1 MAVARQ
7 QVLIGGAH
15 RADQQPVLHRP
26 AVDEQILMIGDA
38 AVEGRQARPPRRA
51 APARAHNRSRGCSPA
66 SSRSVSAATRA
77 GRSSPGWTWSVRRPS
92 CSSVKPM
99 SGRAMA
105 SRFTTSRQAAY
116 SLRSERR
123 NLRRAGTLANS
134 SSTVTRV
141 PGGSAAGP
149 SPASLPLSTIRD
161 QPSRAAHP
169 AFDRHPGDAGDRRQ
183 RLAAKAQGGRPASI
197 ASSGSLEVAC
207 RSSASAISSCAMPQ
221 PSSATSIR
229 PSPPADKADRDP
241 RRAGVDRVFDQLFQR
256 TGRSFHH
263 FTGCD
268 AVDEMLGQAAY

>member
-1 MAVARQ
+1 
-7 QVLIGGAH
+7 
-15 RADQQPVLHRP
+15 
-26 AVDEQILMIGDA
+26 
-38 AVEGRQARPPRRA
+38 
-51 APARAHNRSRGCSPA
+51 
-66 SSRSVSAATRA
+66 
-77 GRSSPGWTWSVRRPS
+77 
-92 CSSVKPM
+92 M

-149 SPASLPLSTIRD
+149 SPASSPLSTTRD
-161 QPSRAAHP
+161 QPSAPRTRLSIVTRAT
-169 AFDRHPGDAGDRRQ
+169 
-183 RLAAKAQGGRPASI
+183 LAIDGKASPRKPKVATCSI

-207 RSSASAISSCAMPQ
+207 RSSASAISSRAMPQ

-229 PSPPADKADRDP
+229 PDPALRQRDRDP
-241 RRAGVDRVFDQLFQR
+241 RRAGVDRVFDQLLQR
-256 TGRSFHH
+256 AGRSFHH
-263 FTGCD
+263 FTGGD